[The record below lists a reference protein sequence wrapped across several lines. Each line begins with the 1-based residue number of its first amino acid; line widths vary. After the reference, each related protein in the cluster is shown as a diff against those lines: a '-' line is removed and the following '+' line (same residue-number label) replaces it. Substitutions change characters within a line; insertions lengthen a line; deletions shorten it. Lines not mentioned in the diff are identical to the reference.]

1 MTNKNAVSI
10 RSAEVRLAQFADYI
24 FVVHVAMPPEEV
36 SLVQQ
41 SFQKVAPLAHQAA
54 ELFYKKLFQIAP
66 ELRRL
71 FPPDMTRQQNKFV
84 QMLGALIP
92 NLQRI
97 DILTEEIQA
106 LGRRH
111 AAYDVVDWH
120 YAVVGRTLVATLE
133 EMLGPHFTPQIKRA
147 WTSAY
152 SMIAF
157 VMKESVHAERQGGN
171 YLEEAI
177 FGTLVAHY
185 GIGGATL
192 R

>member
-10 RSAEVRLAQFADYI
+10 RCAEVRLAQFADYI

-41 SFQKVAPLAHQAA
+41 SFQQVAPLAHQAA

-71 FPPDMTRQQNKFV
+71 FPPDMTGQQNKFV
-84 QMLGALIP
+84 QMLAALIP

-97 DILTEEIQA
+97 DSLTEEIQA

-120 YAVVGRTLVATLE
+120 YAVVGQALVATLQE
-133 EMLGPHFTPQIKRA
+133 LLGPYFTPQIKGA

-152 SMIAF
+152 TMIAF
-157 VMKESVHAERQGGN
+157 VMKESVLAEHQGKD
-171 YLEEAI
+171 YLKESI
-177 FGTLVAHY
+177 FGTVVARY
-185 GIGGATL
+185 GIGDAT
-192 R
+192 